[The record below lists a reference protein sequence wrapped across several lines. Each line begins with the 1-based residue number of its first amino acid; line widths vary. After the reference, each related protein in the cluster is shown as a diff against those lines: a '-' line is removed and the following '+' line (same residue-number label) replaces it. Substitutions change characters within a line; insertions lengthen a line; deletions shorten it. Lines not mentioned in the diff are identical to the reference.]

1 MTLFNASGMSATAP
15 GTTASVAESVSALNS
30 ELMLSTFNPGA
41 IPVAVLAI
49 MLAVFEWRGRRWII
63 RANDE
68 WRGQQRSDLQ
78 RRRSE
83 RILQVFAVVTVV
95 AAVWVLTYDFG

>member
-1 MTLFNASGMSATAP
+1 MP
-15 GTTASVAESVSALNS
+15 
-30 ELMLSTFNPGA
+30 STFNPGA

-63 RANDE
+63 RTNDG
-68 WRGQQRSDLQ
+68 WRGHQRSDLH
-78 RRRSE
+78 RRQSE
-83 RILQVFAVVTVV
+83 RILQVFSVVTVL